1 MDIYDKIMRIYK
13 RWLVKCRRKHKA
25 ASTFFKSSTT
35 KRMVTSCC
43 SLTLSAETEAK
54 KKALHEKL
62 KVLVKK
68 YINTPEKLIQYLKV
82 QGVVIHKI
90 PFAEKILSW
99 IGEEEGFIIPLKGI
113 KAMALNFF
121 VGLLSEKRIK
131 ISAKTTPLMVFDN
144 KGVEIYTI
152 ARAAYK
158 YYGFKNEMPG
168 YDYQS
173 QTVFKK
179 VYNKRKNSVSPFAT
193 CSIQDMYA
201 CKEAI
206 ARDIESINF
215 TIELS
220 VEYENAKKALKKMK
234 EQSANI

>member
-1 MDIYDKIMRIYK
+1 MDIYEKIMRSYK
-13 RWLVKCRRKHKA
+13 RWLVKCRRQRKA
-25 ASTFFKSSTT
+25 AATFFKSSTT
-35 KRMVTSCC
+35 KRVMTSSC
-43 SLTLSAETEAK
+43 SLNLTAETEAK

-68 YINTPEKLIQYLKV
+68 YINTPEKLIQYLKA
-82 QGVVIHKI
+82 QGVIIYKM
-90 PFAEKILSW
+90 PFAEKILSSL
-99 IGEEEGFIIPLKGI
+99 GEEEGFIIPLKGF
-113 KAMALNFF
+113 KAVALNLF
-121 VGLLSEKRIK
+121 VGLLCEKRIK
-131 ISAKTTPLMVFDN
+131 ISRKTSAMMVFD
-144 KGVEIYTI
+144 KKSVEIYTI

-158 YYGFKNEMPG
+158 YYGFKNQMPG
-168 YDYQS
+168 YDYKS

-179 VYNKRKNSVSPFAT
+179 VYNKRKSSDSPFAS

-220 VEYENAKKALKKMK
+220 VEYENAKKALKKLK
-234 EQSANI
+234 EQNANI

>member
-1 MDIYDKIMRIYK
+1 MDIYDRIMRTYK
-13 RWLVKCRRKHKA
+13 RWLVKCRRKRKA

-43 SLTLSAETEAK
+43 SLNLSAETEAK

-62 KVLVKK
+62 KALVKK
-68 YINTPEKLIQYLKV
+68 YINTPEKLIQYLKA
-82 QGVVIHKI
+82 QGVVIYKM
-90 PFAEKILSW
+90 PFAEKILTSL
-99 IGEEEGFIIPLKGI
+99 GEEEGFIIPLKGF
-113 KAMALNFF
+113 KALVLNFF
-121 VGLLSEKRIK
+121 VGLLCEGRIK
-131 ISAKTTPLMVFDN
+131 ISTKTLPMMVFD
-144 KGVEIYTI
+144 KKVVEIYTI

-173 QTVFKK
+173 QTVFKR
-179 VYNKRKNSVSPFAT
+179 VYNKRKSSVSPFAS

-220 VEYENAKKALKKMK
+220 VEYENSKKALKKLK
-234 EQSANI
+234 ENSANI

>member
-1 MDIYDKIMRIYK
+1 MDFYEKLIRAYK
-13 RWLVKCRRKHKA
+13 RWLVRCRRKRKA

-35 KRMVTSCC
+35 KRVMNSCC
-43 SLTLSAETEAK
+43 TMKLSAETENK
-54 KKALHEKL
+54 KKMLNEKL
-62 KVLVKK
+62 KAIVKQ
-68 YINTPEKLIQYLKV
+68 YINTPEKLIQYLKL
-82 QGVVIHKI
+82 QGVGVYKF
-90 PFAEKILSW
+90 PFAEKILNAM
-99 IGEEEGFIIPLKGI
+99 GEEEGFLIPLKGYKAVVLNLLI
-113 KAMALNFF
+113 GIFCKGKIQLRRRTKAMIVL
-121 VGLLSEKRIK
+121 
-131 ISAKTTPLMVFDN
+131 N
-144 KGVEIYTI
+144 KGASEIYTI

-168 YDYQS
+168 YDYKS

-193 CSIQDMYA
+193 CTIQDMYA

-234 EQSANI
+234 EETANI